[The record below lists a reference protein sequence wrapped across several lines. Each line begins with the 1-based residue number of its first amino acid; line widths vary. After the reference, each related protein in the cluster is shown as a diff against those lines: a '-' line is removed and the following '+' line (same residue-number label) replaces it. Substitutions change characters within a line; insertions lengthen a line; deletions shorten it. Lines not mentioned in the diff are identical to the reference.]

1 MAADSE
7 PQAQG
12 TQYDDVQLPDVL
24 ETDGGHADVQSNGN
38 GTDVQSNGVEQPAAQ
53 DGQQVDQEQEQEQA
67 VENVFQLTI
76 HLPHAPV
83 RQSPTL
89 FPRHI

>member
-12 TQYDDVQLPDVL
+12 RQHDHVQLQSVL
-24 ETDGGHADVQSNGN
+24 ETDAGHTDVQSNGN
-38 GTDVQSNGVEQPAAQ
+38 GTDSQTNGVEQPVAQ
-53 DGQQVDQEQEQEQA
+53 DGQQVDQEQEQA

-83 RQSPTL
+83 RRSPTL
-89 FPRHI
+89 LTRHI